1 MPKRSTIGVLRST
14 PYDVTRSDRVLRQAV
29 SVEPGYVEALN
40 NRGSLQ
46 ALRRHSE
53 AIESY
58 DRALSLE
65 PDCVQA
71 LFDRGVALQAP

>member
-1 MPKRSTIGVLRST
+1 
-14 PYDVTRSDRVLRQAV
+14 
-29 SVEPGYVEALN
+29 
-40 NRGSLQ
+40 LQ

-71 LFDRGVALQAP
+71 LFDRGVALQALERHSEAIESYD